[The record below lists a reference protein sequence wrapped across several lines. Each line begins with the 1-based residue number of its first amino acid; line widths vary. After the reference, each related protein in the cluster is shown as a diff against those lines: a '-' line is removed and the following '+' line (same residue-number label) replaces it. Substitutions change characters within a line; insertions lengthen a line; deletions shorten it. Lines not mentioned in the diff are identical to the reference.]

1 MEDIM
6 DCMHV
11 IARKRWDP
19 SVRKRRHMN
28 PLQIS
33 SRKRIRWIIRLKTAQ
48 RILQNDQREVRRKVF
63 RDMDMES
70 SALDT
75 PFRTTSL
82 RRRGTEAFPLG
93 LDTCITEVPT
103 SFSDAFIPSCEWSN
117 SVHRSEYWT
126 SRMGGGGRGCVV
138 VRSPADLESAMTRM
152 TTWCIGEWRLMG
164 AGRDTERP
172 SIPFALMVSML
183 TPRGCGVTES

>member
-1 MEDIM
+1 
-6 DCMHV
+6 
-11 IARKRWDP
+11 
-19 SVRKRRHMN
+19 
-28 PLQIS
+28 
-33 SRKRIRWIIRLKTAQ
+33 
-48 RILQNDQREVRRKVF
+48 
-63 RDMDMES
+63 MDMES

-82 RRRGTEAFPLG
+82 RRRGTEVFPLG

-152 TTWCIGEWRLMG
+152 TTWCIGEWRLRG